1 MNNESTNQNARN
13 TFDLLDLLRQIKK
26 YFWLLLIFVVCMGAA
41 GYFYS
46 MYLIVPRYESS
57 IMMIVNT
64 RENNNSNVT
73 NDNITSAQNLVST
86 YAVIIKSNTVLN
98 RVIDDLNLNMDYD
111 ELNENVY
118 VDAVDDTQVMRVAVR
133 NEDKDLSARIV
144 DDIADVAPDIIVDA
158 AEAGSCK
165 IISYVKTGDDPVTPN
180 VAKNT
185 LLMSALGLLIAI
197 IAIVTRSLFTVR
209 KIVDDNDAQ
218 KYIGL
223 PVLGVIPELGGGDK

>member
-1 MNNESTNQNARN
+1 MNNENTNQTTRN

-26 YFWLLLIFVVCMGAA
+26 YFWLLLLFVICMGAA

-46 MYLIVPRYESS
+46 TYFIVPQYESS

-64 RENNNSNVT
+64 IENNNSNVT

-86 YAVIIKSNTVLN
+86 YAVIIKSNTVLD
-98 RVIDDLNLNMDYD
+98 RVIDDLNLNIEYD
-111 ELNENVY
+111 DLNENVY

-133 NEDKDLSARIV
+133 NENKDLSAEIV
-144 DDIADVAPDIIVDA
+144 DDIAEVAPNIIVDA
-158 AEAGSCK
+158 VEAGSCK
-165 IISYVKTGDDPVTPN
+165 VISHVKTSDDPVTPN
-180 VAKNT
+180 VEKNT
-185 LLMSALGLLIAI
+185 LLMGALGLLIAI
-197 IAIVTRSLFTVR
+197 IAIVIRSLFTVR

-223 PVLGVIPELGGGDK
+223 PVLGVIPELGGGNK

>member
-1 MNNESTNQNARN
+1 MDNENTNQTTRN

-26 YFWLLLIFVVCMGAA
+26 YFWLLLLFVICMGAA

-46 MYLIVPRYESS
+46 TYFIVPQYESS

-64 RENNNSNVT
+64 IENNNSNVT

-86 YAVIIKSNTVLN
+86 YAVIIKSNTVLD
-98 RVIDDLNLNMDYD
+98 RVIDDLNLNIEYD
-111 ELNENVY
+111 DLNENVY

-133 NEDKDLSARIV
+133 NENKDLSAEIV
-144 DDIADVAPDIIVDA
+144 DDIAEVAPNIIVDA
-158 AEAGSCK
+158 VEAGSCK
-165 IISYVKTGDDPVTPN
+165 VISHVKTSDDPVTPN
-180 VAKNT
+180 VEKNT
-185 LLMSALGLLIAI
+185 LLMGALGLLIAI
-197 IAIVTRSLFTVR
+197 IAIVIRSLFTVR

-223 PVLGVIPELGGGDK
+223 PVLGVIPELGGGNK

>member
-1 MNNESTNQNARN
+1 MNNENTNQTTQD

-26 YFWLLLIFVVCMGAA
+26 YFWLLLLFVICMGAA

-46 MYLIVPRYESS
+46 TYFIVPQYESS

-73 NDNITSAQNLVST
+73 NDNIISAQNLVST
-86 YAVIIKSNTVLN
+86 YAVIIKSNTVLD
-98 RVIDDLNLNMDYD
+98 RVIDDLNLNIEYD
-111 ELNENVY
+111 DLNENVY

-133 NEDKDLSARIV
+133 NENKDLSAEIV
-144 DDIADVAPDIIVDA
+144 DDIAEVAPNIIVDA
-158 AEAGSCK
+158 VEAGSCK
-165 IISYVKTGDDPVTPN
+165 VISHVKTSDDPVTPN
-180 VAKNT
+180 VEKNT
-185 LLMSALGLLIAI
+185 LLMGALGLLIAI
-197 IAIVTRSLFTVR
+197 IAIVIRSLFTVR

-223 PVLGVIPELGGGDK
+223 PVLGVIPELGGGNK